1 MNRKEFTLLAAALAG
16 WIAASASA
24 QAPAEISLTRFDCG
38 KTTTVSDVGRF
49 SDVAAFKGL
58 TIDGPRGTVMIDPGT
73 RDIVE
78 DERAM
83 EVYRKPDGK
92 LGLKVLG
99 TIAQVKDQCKEQ
111 KVGRCG
117 QQ

>member
-1 MNRKEFTLLAAALAG
+1 
-16 WIAASASA
+16 
-24 QAPAEISLTRFDCG
+24 
-38 KTTTVSDVGRF
+38 
-49 SDVAAFKGL
+49 
-58 TIDGPRGTVMIDPGT
+58 MIDPQT

-83 EVYRKPDGK
+83 EVYKKPDGQ

-99 TIAQVKDQCKEQ
+99 TIPQVKDQCKEQ

>member
-1 MNRKEFTLLAAALAG
+1 MIKKLNGNLDDGQKVV
-16 WIAASASA
+16 
-24 QAPAEISLTRFDCG
+24 D
-38 KTTTVSDVGRF
+38 
-49 SDVAAFKGL
+49 AFKGL
-58 TIDGPRGTVMIDPGT
+58 TIDGPRGTVMIDPDT

-83 EVYRKPDGK
+83 EVYKKPDGK